1 MFHPPSC
8 QKMSEEVIGTV
19 LQRKRPQRHSTSV
32 ATAVEQRKSD
42 SKSVATSSRGQRL
55 LTLDELRAITDQE
68 TLNNLGLILQDR
80 RARRKIIQQ
89 RHQKKK
95 ARMAEELIDYVPKLR
110 EEVEKLELRHNCL
123 KARVAKDSVWSVI
136 SEYFRLFKHGLP
148 RLETSRAE
156 AIVFLRATMT
166 SDVNIGIVSGI
177 DALVER
183 WKVFAQSFPDGIVQL
198 EGLKRVSDDSLIATT
213 NTSVTLTRQALES
226 TFPSLREGS
235 ARQELI
241 VAKLLDQRVVVR
253 GSVRIDWDNATKRVT
268 ALVTC
273 LEMMSPMLQLL
284 GNVEDVAFVFD
295 GASGLLM

>member
-1 MFHPPSC
+1 
-8 QKMSEEVIGTV
+8 
-19 LQRKRPQRHSTSV
+19 
-32 ATAVEQRKSD
+32 
-42 SKSVATSSRGQRL
+42 
-55 LTLDELRAITDQE
+55 
-68 TLNNLGLILQDR
+68 
-80 RARRKIIQQ
+80 
-89 RHQKKK
+89 
-95 ARMAEELIDYVPKLR
+95 
-110 EEVEKLELRHNCL
+110 
-123 KARVAKDSVWSVI
+123 
-136 SEYFRLFKHGLP
+136 
-148 RLETSRAE
+148 
-156 AIVFLRATMT
+156 MT

-226 TFPSLREGS
+226 TFPSLREAS
-235 ARQELI
+235 ARRELI

-273 LEMMSPMLQLL
+273 LETMSPMLQLL
-284 GNVEDVAFVFD
+284 GNLEDVAFVFD